1 MTDKHIDDNSI
12 NQPLDLYS
20 EESMVNARVSEWY
33 DRVTSSLDKCPFCDL
48 KDKYI
53 IVEKDGVVLSVNLFP
68 YIDGH
73 LMVIP
78 RRHIEKFEEINDEE
92 WHALKSLLDTGIKI
106 VKDELK
112 VENTNILYREGGSS
126 GISLRHLHVH
136 ILPITPE
143 FMQYH
148 KTHFIWEF
156 QKLEVS
162 PLKMAERMRKAVGRL
177 QG

>member
-1 MTDKHIDDNSI
+1 
-12 NQPLDLYS
+12 
-20 EESMVNARVSEWY
+20 
-33 DRVTSSLDKCPFCDL
+33 
-48 KDKYI
+48 
-53 IVEKDGVVLSVNLFP
+53 
-68 YIDGH
+68 
-73 LMVIP
+73 MVIP